1 MEILTPDRIKT
12 TLFERLLK
20 TQKVF
25 ESINVNK
32 EDNIDVVQS
41 VYFKYY
47 FDFSTAIESTIT
59 SIMAIKYPDDFA
71 QKKMKIIDPSCSNYL
86 NQEEIKYLI
95 NTDGIND
102 TICDLKTFFS
112 GFVGIIKDGFYNQ
125 IGLEKKIND
134 YESFLSFY
142 KTSRDTRNKIAHGL
156 INEQV
161 RYDNTILIK
170 FMLSFYVLHKFH
182 LRLFEGTNTEGGEK

>member
-59 SIMAIKYPDDFA
+59 SALDK
-71 QKKMKIIDPSCSNYL
+71 S
-86 NQEEIKYLI
+86 
-95 NTDGIND
+95 
-102 TICDLKTFFS
+102 
-112 GFVGIIKDGFYNQ
+112 
-125 IGLEKKIND
+125 
-134 YESFLSFY
+134 
-142 KTSRDTRNKIAHGL
+142 
-156 INEQV
+156 
-161 RYDNTILIK
+161 
-170 FMLSFYVLHKFH
+170 
-182 LRLFEGTNTEGGEK
+182 